1 MEQEIGRFINDLK
14 AREQAR
20 QDELARQRHQEEI
33 KRQAFDRLRLQHI
46 DEAKYKRDIFYLIFC
61 PTNFY
66 NSDNIDKNNIIYNEA
81 CDYYRFKS
89 FPLTR
94 RDEFD
99 FWHKGDEILK
109 LVDKDDWNEVINGER
124 YGTKYWDYLV
134 KICPDFL
141 RSRLERL
148 KS

>member
-1 MEQEIGRFINDLK
+1 MEQEITRFINDLK

-33 KRQAFDRLRLQHI
+33 KRQAFDRIRLQHI

-61 PTNFY
+61 PNNFY
-66 NSDNIDKNNIIYNEA
+66 NSDNIDKNNIIYREA
-81 CDYYRFKS
+81 CDYYQFKS

-109 LVDKDDWNEVINGER
+109 LVDKDDWNEVINGEC